1 MSQLLVAAG
10 KLAGSLLTCTVSFVK
25 TTDSDQPPLST
36 HYTNS
41 AQPTDLAQS
50 TDSLEPPDREST
62 QPLGIHCGPSQLVC
76 GAHSSRQVTGL
87 AWASTSLPL
96 QQLQSQPDAPAVSKD
111 QLSDPAK
118 DDEAAQ
124 QHATCQHHAEQQ
136 QHAAHAAADNA
147 PDAKPEPGDTS
158 HTQHAQQA
166 QQHADGSM
174 SGANIVLRPA
184 NQEQGR
190 SDSALDTIMHDVIQS
205 AHDSA
210 PQQHMEP
217 QVIGGSNARH
227 ADDST
232 PQLPSAVEAAEEA
245 DQSHGL
251 AARPL
256 LISSG
261 ADAQVKLWQHTPE
274 GLLQQPC
281 PKAWSSPSL
290 EKDKAFQPLGVAVS
304 GNGLLLAVAVD
315 NGTSASA
322 AVQ

>member
-50 TDSLEPPDREST
+50 TDPLQPPDSDSS
-62 QPLGIHCGPSQLVC
+62 QPRIHCGPTQLVC

-87 AWASTSLPL
+87 AWVSTSLPL

-111 QLSDPAK
+111 HLSDSAI
-118 DDEAAQ
+118 DDEGAQ
-124 QHATCQHHAEQQ
+124 QHATSQHHAGQP
-136 QHAAHAAADNA
+136 AHAAADHA
-147 PDAKPEPGDTS
+147 SDAKHEPGDTS

-166 QQHADGSM
+166 QQHADVSM

-184 NQEQGR
+184 NQEQGS
-190 SDSALDTIMHDVIQS
+190 SDSALDTVMHDVIQS

-217 QVIGGSNARH
+217 QVTGASNAQP

-251 AARPL
+251 AAHPL

-261 ADAQVKLWQHTPE
+261 ADGQVKLWQHTPE